1 MKIAELFAKDPR
13 REIKSVIKADERS
26 PEVLGYELDEY
37 VVTEEIAG
45 YLREVLSQFIESR
58 PGRRP
63 DKVCFWVSGWF
74 GSGKSHFLKF
84 LGAVLADSP
93 LKLPSGAE
101 VGATKYL
108 CQKWSL
114 PFEAHLRE
122 LRTRVVPVNLLDY
135 VTDDTPGPSEIV
147 YSELMTDSGYG
158 KTPWLAETEQYLARR
173 GLYEAFRREVEAIS
187 GLAWPDLRGQPGP
200 ALSFMADALAKVDPS
215 VKSVEQAE
223 GQLERQREDLRIDPK
238 WLVPRLR
245 EIAEGLDQERGRLV
259 VLLDEVGLYL
269 GKHQDRYL
277 ELKAI
282 AENVSKTNVFG
293 KLWLVV
299 TSQEAPELKVQ
310 EVEARREELGW
321 LQDRF
326 ELGLALTPENIETVV
341 RERLLK
347 KTDQGAAAVKQTA
360 AATAGAVSLGATLTA
375 RRNREAFQLPSA
387 DDMAAT
393 YPFLPYQ
400 VRLTTEIL
408 GQLRAHGG
416 GGEGLTGRERAILEV
431 AQLAL
436 RDSGLLEED
445 LGPLVTF
452 EHLYDAMASG
462 TVAVPTAHEA
472 EIRELASA
480 GAKGAV
486 SVQAVA
492 KALYLL
498 QQVPEWVP
506 ATPENISGV
515 LYPGLGARAEDV
527 AAGVRAS
534 LAELMDE
541 RHQVGEKD
549 GAFRFLAPV
558 ERTFEQ
564 DVARAAGN
572 LTAAQRKRLGQEILG
587 ELLRD
592 LKVLRFRGGVRSFDV
607 KVEVDGEALSPKGYL
622 RLLVTS
628 PLSAHV
634 PDLEGLERRDSLHDP
649 GAVWWVSG
657 PSADLANLVDRT
669 LAIEAVLARPEAG
682 GEEGAKFRQER
693 VREKET
699 LRHSTLPNRMREA
712 LSQGTLV
719 AKGVIRNPEP
729 AEWEQAL
736 RVALEE
742 RAEEIFFEFSAAS
755 AQVRDEDVG
764 RILNWHGGALPE
776 CYRSLAVVDDGSVR
790 EGSPLLSKILE
801 ELKRREVTHEPLN
814 GASLAEHFDRPP
826 YGWDER
832 VLRLGLACLLRN
844 GSVEI
849 RTPAGA
855 LRNPSDPSAQRALA
869 NRPTFKD
876 ASFHPA
882 QVLNEEQRREAQEL
896 VAELFSAVAE
906 TPEELDANLREGL
919 GRARAEAQVLATR
932 LSDFGLGGAHTM
944 ARLGERTAD
953 VLELPTPAARL
964 LAAIEPSTKAEL
976 VAGLGLRKRL
986 GNWQNAGGF
995 EQVATIRSFIAATT
1009 GLEREAPEDLKAM
1022 LSHEDVPATWPQLQ
1036 EAYHARLSVYAKRYE
1051 DAHQLL
1057 RDEVATSLQQLD
1069 SEPGISDG
1077 DRDPLQSLSCKNQVP
1092 EVTGPPFRCP
1102 TCHRSVAE
1110 LQRDAIKARAIRAE
1124 ILKQLEARSLAKRPE
1139 GGLPPAFE
1147 RKKVV
1152 TAPRDVEPLTAALE
1166 AYAAQVL
1173 ETGPLDV
1180 SISARPHAEQ
1190 PRH

>member
-1 MKIAELFAKDPR
+1 MKVAELFAKDPR

-37 VVTEEIAG
+37 VVTDEISG
-45 YLREVLSQFIESR
+45 HLREVLSQFIESR

-93 LKLPSGAE
+93 LKLPSGAQ

-114 PFEAHLRE
+114 PFEAHLGE

-135 VTDDTPGPSEIV
+135 VTDDTPGPSEII
-147 YSELMTDSGYG
+147 YSELMTDSGYA
-158 KTPWLAETEQYLARR
+158 KTPWIAQTEHYLALR
-173 GLYEAFRREVEAIS
+173 GLYEDFRREVEEIS
-187 GLAWPDLRGQPGP
+187 GIPWPDLRGQPGP
-200 ALSFMADALAKVDPS
+200 ALSFMADALAKVDES
-215 VKSVEQAE
+215 VQSVRQAE
-223 GQLERQREDLRIDPK
+223 GQLERQREDLRVDPK

-259 VLLDEVGLYL
+259 ILLDEVGLYL

-277 ELKAI
+277 ELKSI
-282 AENVSKTNVFG
+282 AEGVSKANVFG

-347 KTDQGAAAVKQTA
+347 KTDQGAAAVKQLA
-360 AATAGAVSLGATLTA
+360 ASTTGAVSLGATLTA
-375 RRNREAFQLPSA
+375 RRNREAFQPPSA
-387 DDMAAT
+387 EDLAET

-436 RDSGLLEED
+436 RDSGLLGED

-452 EHLYDAMASG
+452 EHLYDAIASG

-472 EIRELASA
+472 EIRELANA

-506 ATPENISGV
+506 ATPENISAV
-515 LYPGLGARAEDV
+515 LYPRLGARAEDV

-534 LAELMDE
+534 LAELMGE

-592 LKVLRFRGGVRSFDV
+592 LKVLRFRGARALDV
-607 KVEVDGEALSPKGYL
+607 KVEVDGEALSTKGYL
-622 RLLVTS
+622 RLVIVS
-628 PLSAHV
+628 PLGTQA
-634 PDLEGLERRDSLHDP
+634 PNLEDLERRESLRDP
-649 GAVWWVSG
+649 GTVWWVSS
-657 PSADLANLVDRT
+657 PSAELANLVDRA
-669 LAIEAVLARPEAG
+669 LAMEAVLARPEAG
-682 GEEGAKFRQER
+682 GQEGANFRLER

-719 AKGVIRNPEP
+719 AKGSLRNPEP
-729 AEWEQAL
+729 NEWEQAV
-736 RVALEE
+736 RAALEE
-742 RAEEIFFEFSAAS
+742 RAEEIFYEFSAGS

-764 RILNWHGGALPE
+764 KVLNWHGGALPE
-776 CYRSLAVVDDGSVR
+776 CYRSLGAVEDGSVR
-790 EGSPLLSKILE
+790 EDSPLLSKILE
-801 ELKRREVTHEPLN
+801 ELKRREAAHEPLS

-832 VLRLGLACLLRN
+832 VVRLGLACLVRN
-844 GSVEI
+844 GSVEV

-855 LRNPSDPSAQRALA
+855 LRSPSDPSAQRALA

-876 ASFHPA
+876 AYFHPA
-882 QVLNEEQRREAQEL
+882 QVLSEEQRREAREL
-896 VAELFSAVAE
+896 VAELFSAVGE
-906 TPEELDANLREGL
+906 TPEELDVNLREGL

-932 LSDFGLGGAHTM
+932 LSDLGLGGARTM
-944 ARLGERTAD
+944 ARLVERAAE
-953 VLELPTPAARL
+953 VLELPTAAARL
-964 LAAIEPSTKAEL
+964 LAVVEPSMKAEL
-976 VAGLGLRKRL
+976 AAGLGMLRRL
-986 GNWQNAGGF
+986 GNWQEANGF
-995 EQVATIRSFIAATT
+995 VQAVAIRSFITAAT
-1009 GLEREAPEDLKAM
+1009 GLESRAPEDLRAM
-1022 LSHEDVPATWPQLQ
+1022 LSQEDVAGIWPQLQ
-1036 EAYHARLSVYAKRYE
+1036 EAYHASVSAYAKTYGE
-1051 DAHQLL
+1051 AHKQL
-1057 RDEVATSLQQLD
+1057 RNEVATALAQLE

-1077 DRDPLQSLSCKNQVP
+1077 DLEALKSLSCKEEAP
-1092 EVTGPPFRCP
+1092 ELSSPLFRCP
-1102 TCHRSVAE
+1102 ACKRSVAE
-1110 LQRDAIKARAIRAE
+1110 LQRDAMKAQAMRAE
-1124 ILKQLEARSLAKRPE
+1124 ILKQLQARSLAQSAD
-1139 GGLPPAFE
+1139 GGLPASLE
-1147 RKKVV
+1147 RREVV
-1152 TAPRDVEPLTAALE
+1152 TAPRDLEPLTAALE
-1166 AYAAQVL
+1166 AYAARVL

-1180 SISARPHAEQ
+1180 SISARPHVEEG
-1190 PRH
+1190 H